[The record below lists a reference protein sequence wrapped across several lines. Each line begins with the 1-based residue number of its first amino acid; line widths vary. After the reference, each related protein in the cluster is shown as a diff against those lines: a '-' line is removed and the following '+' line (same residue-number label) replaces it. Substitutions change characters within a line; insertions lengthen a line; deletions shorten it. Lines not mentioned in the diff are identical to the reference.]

1 MIYGILGDLEVR
13 DSGGNLVELPRGR
26 ARAVLAALLL
36 RANRQ
41 LSTTDL
47 IAAGW
52 GTPEVSPAQ
61 LHKAI
66 SALRK
71 VFLAAGRP
79 DALTTHNRFGYAL
92 TASTEDLDM
101 LSFVRFVERADAC
114 RLNPDPEQ
122 EIASLRAAL
131 ALWRSDR
138 PLANVPIGAF
148 EGEIEALRRRRKR
161 AAVRLFTLE
170 IARGAYAEASEDLAA
185 FVSEYPEDAQLCRLL
200 MIALYQDGHAEDATA
215 VHERY
220 EDLSASPDLSLRRL
234 AYAMVTRND
243 EVVARAA
250 GAPLSAT
257 VPQPRQLRP
266 PPPFF
271 VGRSGLLAEVTWL
284 LREPRLP
291 VLAISGPGGMGK
303 TALALRAAHDAA
315 EAYPDGQL
323 WADLR
328 GTTGQPAD
336 PAEVLA
342 EFLRALGVPAV
353 PETRRER
360 AALFRSTLA
369 DRRVLVVLD
378 DAFDGAQVRDLLPG
392 GGQCVVLI
400 TSRRRMPDVAAPT
413 HQVAPLGAL
422 DDDTAGELFRQ
433 IVTAGNIDLAG
444 EEDAAGEVVRMC
456 GGLPLAV
463 RMAAL
468 LRVESFHRSTA
479 DLRRRLAAQGTTAFA
494 YGEES
499 LARTLG
505 AGLAPLDDRARR
517 LFLGLG
523 LLALPAFGEWT
534 AAAVLDDPGPG
545 AGEALTQLAAVGM
558 IEPARGAARYR
569 FHDLTREYA
578 RGLAASAP
586 FDGLAGVPARV
597 CAALLSLTRKA
608 HMALY
613 GEDFD
618 VAHSDVSDVPLPKG
632 DLDEAIA
639 GPRVWFELE
648 RLNIRAA
655 VTQAAEA
662 GRADLCWDLAVSAH
676 EFYAIGAYF
685 DDWRVTHEVALAAC
699 RRAGDRRGE
708 GIVLTMLGQPPL
720 VASGSPGV
728 SGVAELETAVRLLG
742 ETGESHGR
750 AVAQRT
756 LANALRRRGELSRP
770 LALFTEALVH
780 YQRSGDLV
788 GSQQTL
794 RFIGQTHLVLGDPAS
809 AVAVLREAEKI
820 ARAGNQARVLA
831 PTMYWM
837 GQARLALGDL
847 SAAATAF
854 DEVLA
859 ASPPDSGV
867 GHAYALHGLGDL
879 ALALGDP
886 LAARARLEKAEALA
900 HDGPDVALEGRVCL
914 SIAALEESLGRHAER
929 AVALLRALEPIRTSG
944 ATYLEVQAQAELAS
958 TYDRLGDADAAAAAR
973 DRVTELYARG
983 DVPVLDRLFVSS

>member
-13 DSGGNLVELPRGR
+13 DAGGELVELPPGR
-26 ARAVLAALLL
+26 ARAVLATLLL

-47 IAAGW
+47 LAAGW
-52 GTPEVSPAQ
+52 GDPGVSPAQ
-61 LHKAI
+61 LHKAV

-71 VFLAAGRP
+71 VFLAIDRP
-79 DALTTHNRFGYAL
+79 DALKTYNRFGYAL
-92 TASTEDLDM
+92 TVADEDLDM
-101 LSFVRFVERADAC
+101 LSFLRLVERADAAG
-114 RLNPDPEQ
+114 RAPDPAREM
-122 EIASLRAAL
+122 AYLRAAL
-131 ALWRSDR
+131 DLWRSER

-161 AAVRLFTLE
+161 AAVRLFTWE
-170 IARGAYAEASEDLAA
+170 IARGTYAAAGEDLAG
-185 FVSEYPEDAQLCRLL
+185 FVAEYPEDAQLCRLL

-215 VHERY
+215 VYERY
-220 EDLSASPDLSLRRL
+220 EEASTSPDQTLRRL

-243 EVVARAA
+243 EAVARAA
-250 GAPLSAT
+250 GTPHSAG

-266 PPPFF
+266 PPPYF
-271 VGRSGLLAEVTWL
+271 VGRSALLAEVTWL

-328 GTTGQPAD
+328 GTTEQPAD

-360 AALFRSTLA
+360 AALFRSVMA
-369 DRRVLVVLD
+369 DRRALVVLD
-378 DAFDGAQVRDLLPG
+378 DAADGAQVRDLLPG
-392 GGQCVVLI
+392 GGTCVVLI
-400 TSRRRMPDVAAPT
+400 TSRRRMPDISAPT

-422 DDDTAGELFRQ
+422 DDTTAGELFRQ
-433 IVTAGNIDLAG
+433 IVTAGTVDLAG
-444 EEDAAGEVVRMC
+444 EQDAVGEVVRMC

-479 DLRRRLAAQGTTAFA
+479 DLRRRLAEQGTTAFA

-523 LLALPAFGEWT
+523 LLALPTFAEWT
-534 AAAVLDDPGPG
+534 AAAVLDDPGPA

-558 IEPARGAARYR
+558 VEPAPGTDRYR

-578 RGLAASAP
+578 RGLASRSDEVSGA
-586 FDGLAGVPARV
+586 PARV
-597 CAALLSLTRKA
+597 CAALLSLTRQA
-608 HMALY
+608 HIALY

-618 VAHSDVSDVPLPKG
+618 VAHSDNEDVALPKSE
-632 DLDEAIA
+632 LDTAATE
-639 GPRVWFELE
+639 PRAWFERE

-655 VTQAAEA
+655 VEQAAA
-662 GRADLCWDLAVSAH
+662 LGRASLCWDLAVSAH

-685 DDWRVTHEVALAAC
+685 DDWRVTHEIALAAC
-699 RRAGDRRGE
+699 RAAGDRRGE

-750 AVAQRT
+750 AVALRT
-756 LANALRRRGELSRP
+756 LANALRRRGELTRP
-770 LALFTEALVH
+770 LVLFTEALVH
-780 YQRSGDLV
+780 YQRIGDNV
-788 GSQQTL
+788 ASQQAL
-794 RFIGQTHLVLGDPAS
+794 RFIGQTHLDLGDPDS

-820 ARAGNQARVLA
+820 ARELGRPRILA
-831 PTMYWM
+831 PTLYWI
-837 GQARLALGDL
+837 GEAHLARGDL
-847 SAAATAF
+847 DSAAVSF
-854 DEVLA
+854 DQVLA
-859 ASPPDSGV
+859 AFPAGSGV

-879 ALALGDP
+879 ALALGD
-886 LAARARLEKAEALA
+886 LGVARGRLEEAEALA
-900 HDGPDVALEGRVCL
+900 HDCADVVLEGRVCL
-914 SIAALEESLGRHAER
+914 SLAALVQDRPDSQV
-929 AVALLRALEPIRTSG
+929 VALRRALEPIRACG
-944 ATYLEVQAQAELAS
+944 ATHLEIRAQASLAHA
-958 TYDRLGDADAAAAAR
+958 YDRLGDSRAAAAAR
-973 DRVTELYARG
+973 ESVTELYALG
-983 DVPVLDRLFVSS
+983 NVPAVDRRLLSR

>member
-1 MIYGILGDLEVR
+1 
-13 DSGGNLVELPRGR
+13 
-26 ARAVLAALLL
+26 LLL

-71 VFLAAGRP
+71 VFLAVERP

-92 TASTEDLDM
+92 TASDEDLDM
-101 LSFVRFVERADAC
+101 LSFVRLVERADAC
-114 RLNPDPEQ
+114 RVAPDPEQ
-122 EIASLRAAL
+122 EIACLHAAL

-148 EGEIEALRRRRKR
+148 EGEIDALRRRRKR
-161 AAVRLFTLE
+161 GAVRLFTLE
-170 IARGAYAEASEDLAA
+170 IARGAYAAASEDLAA
-185 FVSEYPEDAQLCRLL
+185 FVAEYPEDAQLCRLL
-200 MIALYQDGHAEDATA
+200 MIALYLDGHAEDATA

-220 EDLSASPDLSLRRL
+220 EEVSASPDLGLRRL

-243 EVVARAA
+243 EAVARAA
-250 GAPLSAT
+250 GTPLSPVA

-271 VGRSGLLAEVTWL
+271 VGRAGLLAEVTWL

-336 PAEVLA
+336 AGEVLA
-342 EFLRALGVPAV
+342 EFLRALGAPAV

-360 AALFRSTLA
+360 AGLFRSTLA

-378 DAFDGAQVRDLLPG
+378 DASDGAQVRDLLPG
-392 GGQCVVLI
+392 GGRCVVLI

-433 IVTAGNIDLAG
+433 IVTAGNVDLAG

-523 LLALPAFGEWT
+523 LLALPTFGEWT
-534 AAAVLDDPGPG
+534 AAAVLDETGPA

-558 IEPARGAARYR
+558 IEAAPGTARYR

-578 RGLAASAP
+578 RGLAASSP
-586 FDGLAGVPARV
+586 VDGLAGVPARV
-597 CAALLSLTRKA
+597 CAALLSLTRHA
-608 HMALY
+608 HIALY

-618 VAHSDVSDVPLPKG
+618 VAHSDVSDVPVPKG
-632 DLDEAIA
+632 DFDEAVA
-639 GPRVWFELE
+639 EPLVWFEQE

-655 VTQAAEA
+655 VSQAAEA

-720 VASGSPGV
+720 VASGTPGV

-742 ETGESHGR
+742 ESGESHGR

-756 LANALRRRGELSRP
+756 LANALRRRGELTRP
-770 LALFTEALVH
+770 LVLFTEALVH

-788 GSQQTL
+788 GSQQSL

-820 ARAGNQARVLA
+820 ARAGNQPRVLA
-831 PTMYWM
+831 PTLYWM

-847 SAAATAF
+847 SAAAAAF

-859 ASPPDSGV
+859 ASPPSTGV
-867 GHAYALHGLGDL
+867 AHAYALHGLGEL
-879 ALALGDP
+879 ALALGEADT
-886 LAARARLEKAEALA
+886 ARGRLEKAEAFA

-914 SIAALEESLGRHAER
+914 SIAAVEASLGRHAER
-929 AVALLRALEPIRTSG
+929 AFALLRALEPIRASG
-944 ATYLEVQAQAELAS
+944 AAYLEVQAQAELAS

-983 DVPVLDRLFVSS
+983 DVPLSDRLFVSR